1 VSVFDSSALLAMVYG
16 EPGGD
21 VVARLLDDET
31 PNVISTLILAEML
44 AKFHRRGGTP
54 IVLFDRLR
62 ASGFEFEPFSVDDA
76 KLSADIEPLTQPH
89 GLSLADRGCLC
100 LGLRRNLAVVTAD
113 RAWGNVQGLPLRIE
127 LIR

>member
-1 VSVFDSSALLAMVYG
+1 MFYG

-21 VVARLLDDET
+21 VVARLLDEES
-31 PNVISTLILAEML
+31 PNVVSTLILAEML
-44 AKFHRRGGTP
+44 GKYHRRGGTP
-54 IVLFDRLR
+54 IVLLDRLR
-62 ASGFEFEPFSVDDA
+62 MWGFQFEPFNVDDA

-89 GLSLADRGCLC
+89 GLSLADRACLC

-113 RAWGNVQGLPLRIE
+113 RAWGKVMGLPLRIE